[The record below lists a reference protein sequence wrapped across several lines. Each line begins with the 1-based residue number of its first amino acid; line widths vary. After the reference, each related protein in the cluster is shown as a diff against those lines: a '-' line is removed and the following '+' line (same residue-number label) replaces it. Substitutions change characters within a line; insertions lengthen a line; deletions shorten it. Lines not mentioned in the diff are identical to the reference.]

1 MQEAGWKFLTLVRI
15 EMELARFP
23 LLLCTAVTAHRM
35 TRYGR
40 ETGNGSWNQCELA
53 STSCPTA
60 TSGQSVLHGNALDMG
75 RRCRMLRPP
84 VRSLH
89 RAGIEISPVR
99 YGKMEGAVRS
109 GERVAQEGMTALS

>member
-23 LLLCTAVTAHRM
+23 PILCTAVTAHRM

-40 ETGNGSWNQCELA
+40 EMGSGSWNQCELA

-60 TSGQSVLHGNALDMG
+60 TSDQCVRHGKALDMG

-84 VRSLH
+84 IGPLPW
-89 RAGIEISPVR
+89 AGIEISPVR
-99 YGKMEGAVRS
+99 YTKMDGAVRS
-109 GERVAQEGMTALS
+109 EERGAQEVMTALS